1 MVYIVTCQNNEFTIK
16 KWLFCNNKNLMQS
29 LFNASMKARFYAVLG
44 YLQNDEKRVNSTT
57 RND

>member
-1 MVYIVTCQNNEFTIK
+1 
-16 KWLFCNNKNLMQS
+16 MQS

-57 RND
+57 RKD